1 MPDVR
6 IRFTPSEKKVLL
18 RVVDED
24 EVLSSFSIKAKQT
37 LDGNIIV
44 YGHEDIYIILKPEQK
59 KIVTFKKES
68 VNGDIAYGAAD
79 RLFNYL
85 VSRGVVDPGTIQG
98 GSTLDSFEAAIP
110 ETNVDVP
117 INIFLL
123 AISKWLEKEKPYS
136 EYGQDYEDMMSDR
149 LVEPD
154 DEESTELGEI
164 PQDKEKGSII
174 PGYYRSPYWMSYM
187 LEQKEG

>member
-18 RVVDED
+18 KVVDEN
-24 EVLSSFSIKAKQT
+24 EVLSSFSIRAKKT
-37 LDGNIIV
+37 LDGNVII

-68 VNGDIAYGAAD
+68 VNGDTAYGAAD
-79 RLFNYL
+79 RMFNYL
-85 VSRGVVDPGTIQG
+85 ISRGVIDPGTIQG

-110 ETNVDVP
+110 ETDVQVP
-117 INIFLL
+117 IKVFLL
-123 AISKWLEKEKPYS
+123 AISKWLEKEKPYT
-136 EYGQDYEDMMSDR
+136 EYGQDYEDMMSGR
-149 LVEPD
+149 VVEPD
-154 DEESTELGEI
+154 EEESTELGEV

-187 LEQKEG
+187 LEQREK

>member
-117 INIFLL
+117 IKIFLL

-149 LVEPD
+149 LV
-154 DEESTELGEI
+154 
-164 PQDKEKGSII
+164 
-174 PGYYRSPYWMSYM
+174 
-187 LEQKEG
+187 